1 MKTKVGRQK
10 VQSVCYYVLRV
21 LKEGSK
27 LVGKV
32 TLINWKQE
40 IEKDKILF
48 EMKEQELMDRTRKIC
63 KNNWFTGVEIEEIRR

>member
-10 VQSVCYYVLRV
+10 VQSVCYYVFRV

-48 EMKEQELMDRTRKIC
+48 EMKEQELMDRTRKSVKI
-63 KNNWFTGVEIEEIRR
+63 TGLPE